1 MGTFSPVVAPDLE
14 PKGPKPNNH
23 FETETYIT
31 HFGRIYR
38 CRTQQQIHGIVGDI
52 KINPRN
58 SLPTSPHI
66 VNEPFLRIDSSGI
79 VDDRKGGVAERLN
92 GGNVDLPKPF
102 LATFCTLG
110 YASLFWSWFA

>member
-1 MGTFSPVVAPDLE
+1 MVHTRSDSWAPSLLLSLRISN
-14 PKGPKPNNH
+14 PKGQKPNNH

-38 CRTQQQIHGIVGDI
+38 CRTQQPIHRIVGDI

-66 VNEPFLRIDSSGI
+66 VRWAFLKKRFFRHRG
-79 VDDRKGGVAERLN
+79 RPEGRGGRE
-92 GGNVDLPKPF
+92 
-102 LATFCTLG
+102 T
-110 YASLFWSWFA
+110 